1 MKTEVLSSDKNAP
14 TLHAGVREE
23 MIDKFT
29 LLKIVSTKVAEMN
42 HRFILSKLACHV

>member
-1 MKTEVLSSDKNAP
+1 MEVAIDKNAP
-14 TLHAGVREE
+14 TLLHAGVREE

-29 LLKIVSTKVAEMN
+29 VLKIVSTKVAEMN